1 MQILNFIKE
10 SSMRKTRGEI
20 LSNIGNNHYDIIVI
34 GGGVIGATIAFK
46 TSRVGLST
54 LVLEKHDFSFGSSSR
69 TAKMLTGGFNDL
81 TAKSVIPT
89 VYKVRERNNLMY
101 KSSAGQIGILYP
113 LYEHGD
119 SGLFRQELKS
129 FFYDFLSIFSPVKK
143 HISHDRNSALE
154 CLPDLI
160 NNDVIAAIE
169 YYEGALDD
177 SRYVIELLLKAEES
191 GADILNYAEVKAFEY
206 SNKEIQKVI
215 LSDKIDGKI
224 YETSGKNIV
233 ISAGAWG
240 HKLSSMLPNGSFDNK
255 VQYVKGTHLV
265 VNSDII
271 HVNKSVVLPKIKD
284 RPNVFLTK
292 WKDSMIIGPAVKK
305 YNGNLDCIYATS
317 DEIEYLL
324 DIYNTY
330 FSSIVNKNHVITT
343 QSGMMPINPMDI
355 KIHSHPNYK
364 LFLVEGG
371 NFTLSSFVAV
381 KTLLK
386 IYGKPHKWFGVK
398 KFMNSKTDK
407 KIEWVLKKE
416 TVDFLI
422 NYFNSIDLVIRL
434 NELCKN
440 DSSLLVS
447 VGLDERIPR
456 GLIKYFIEVEHAYHL
471 DDIMVRRL
479 RFILTENDCGTLLAE
494 HIAEEMANT
503 LGWNQK
509 KTEWEIK
516 RYRTE
521 IKRARVSLY

>member
-1 MQILNFIKE
+1 
-10 SSMRKTRGEI
+10 MRKTRDEI
-20 LSNIGNNHYDIIVI
+20 LSNIGNNRYDIIII

-54 LVLEKHDFSFGSSSR
+54 LLLEKHDFSFGASSR
-69 TAKMLTGGFNDL
+69 TGKILNGGYNDL
-81 TAKSVIPT
+81 TTKNIISTI
-89 VYKVRERNNLMY
+89 YKVRERNNLIY
-101 KSSAGQIGILYP
+101 KSSASQTGILYP
-113 LYEHGD
+113 IYEYGK
-119 SGLFRQELKS
+119 SGIFRQELKS
-129 FFYDFLSIFSPVKK
+129 GFYDLLSLFSPIKR
-143 HISHDRNSALE
+143 HASHSRNSTLE

-160 NNDVIAAIE
+160 NNDVIAGIE
-169 YYEGALDD
+169 YYEGILDD
-177 SRYVIELLLKAEES
+177 SRYVMELLLKAKEN
-191 GADILNYAEVKAFEY
+191 GADILNYAEAKAFEY
-206 SNKEIQKVI
+206 TDKEIQKII
-215 LSDKIDGKI
+215 LSDRIAGKI
-224 YETSGKNIV
+224 YEASAKNIV

-240 HKLSSMLPNGSFDNK
+240 HQLSSILPNGGFDNK
-255 VQYVKGTHLV
+255 VKYVKGTHLI
-265 VNSDII
+265 VNGDII

-292 WKDSMIIGPAVKK
+292 WKDSMIIGPTTKK

-343 QSGMMPINPMDI
+343 QSGMMPVNPMDI

-364 LFLVEGG
+364 LFVVEGG

-386 IYGKPHKWFGVK
+386 IYGKPYKWFSVK
-398 KFMNSKTDK
+398 KFMNNKIDK

-422 NYFNSIDLVIRL
+422 NYFHSVDLAIRL
-434 NELCKN
+434 NEFCKS
-440 DSSLLVS
+440 DSSLLVN

-456 GLIKYFIEVEHAYHL
+456 GLIKYFVEVEHALHL
-471 DDIMVRRL
+471 DDIMIRRL

-494 HIAEEMANT
+494 HIAEEMANI

-509 KTEWEIK
+509 RIEWEIK

>member
-1 MQILNFIKE
+1 
-10 SSMRKTRGEI
+10 MRKSRAEK
-20 LSNIGNNHYDIIVI
+20 LFNIEGNRYDIIVI

-54 LVLEKHDFSFGSSSR
+54 LLLEKHDFSYGASSR
-69 TAKMLTGGFNDL
+69 TAKMLNGGFNDM
-81 TAKSVIPT
+81 TAKSIIPT

-101 KSSAGQIGILYP
+101 KSSASQIGILQP
-113 LYEHGD
+113 IYEYGK
-119 SGLFRQELKS
+119 SGIFRQELKS
-129 FFYDFLSIFSPVKK
+129 GFYDLLSLFSPIKRHV
-143 HISHDRNSALE
+143 SHSRNSALE

-160 NNDVIAAIE
+160 NNDVIAGIE
-169 YYEGALDD
+169 YYEGILDD
-177 SRYVIELLLKAEES
+177 SRYVMELLLKAEEN
-191 GADILNYAEVKAFEY
+191 GANILNYAEVKAFEY
-206 SNKEIQKVI
+206 TDKEIQKII
-215 LSDKIDGKI
+215 LSDRITGKI
-224 YETSGKNIV
+224 YEASAKNIV

-240 HKLSSMLPNGSFDNK
+240 HQLSSILPNGSFDNK
-255 VQYVKGTHLV
+255 VQYAKGTHLI
-265 VNSDII
+265 VNGDII

-292 WKDSMIIGPAVKK
+292 WKDSMIIGPTIKK

-330 FSSIVNKNHVITT
+330 FSSIVNKNHIITT
-343 QSGMMPINPMDI
+343 QSGMMPVNPMDI

-364 LFLVEGG
+364 LFVVEGG
-371 NFTLSSFVAV
+371 NFTLSSLVAV

-386 IYGKPHKWFGVK
+386 IYGKPYKWFSVK
-398 KFMNSKTDK
+398 KFMNNKIDK
-407 KIEWVLKKE
+407 KVEWVLKKE

-422 NYFNSIDLVIRL
+422 NYFHSVDLAIRL
-434 NELCKN
+434 NEFCKN

-456 GLIKYFIEVEHAYHL
+456 GLIKYFIEVEHALHL
-471 DDIMVRRL
+471 DDIMIRRL

-494 HIAEEMANT
+494 HISEEMAKT

-509 KTEWEIK
+509 HIEWEIK